1 MPHDTSAKT
10 AGDSS
15 ERASADKQIQISA
28 AIASSLLVSDLHNL
42 SNVILIIS

>member
-15 ERASADKQIQISA
+15 ERASPDKQIQISA
-28 AIASSLLVSDLHNL
+28 AIASSLLVRNFMYAS
-42 SNVILIIS
+42 SNGLVIL